1 MIYTH
6 VANPSWDSDTDN
18 DNLRVQRMGLEGMK
32 LDQGGKSPEW
42 EVYQQITNLEE
53 KAFYRVLRGGENMG
67 RRGQQKTDTM
77 ATSAFGLPSLISL
90 EIVWLR
96 KNKTWEV
103 GKLRVYLLTPKQLA
117 VSVMT
122 LGGKKPW
129 G

>member
-1 MIYTH
+1 M
-6 VANPSWDSDTDN
+6 ANPSWDSDTDN

-32 LDQGGKSPEW
+32 LDQGAKSPEW

-67 RRGQQKTDTM
+67 RRGQQKTMGTL
-77 ATSAFGLPSLISL
+77 AFGLPSLISL

-96 KNKTWEV
+96 KNETWVV
-103 GKLRVYLLTPKQLA
+103 GKSRVYLLTPKQLA

-122 LGGKKPW
+122 LGSKKPW